1 MSLFTYPAKV
11 YTVGRDTDYQ
21 FDIEGGKLVAMMVLR
36 LNEHVQAHVNTGRE
50 KAH

>member
-1 MSLFTYPAKV
+1 MNIAELDLMHDALLHLANKTSNQ
-11 YTVGRDTDYQ
+11 D
-21 FDIEGGKLVAMMVLR
+21 VADLALMVLR